1 MKMNKWTVGL
11 AAAGLVSLAS
21 VAQAQDSN
29 SVATKLATTSLSGYV
44 STSYQWAIGS
54 DTQTHP
60 GTQRAAGADRFAV
73 DVISLTLASPQSS
86 GDWGAGYNVQ
96 LWVGDDA
103 SALGLGNGLA
113 GETDEIAVKNA
124 YLSLQVPVGN
134 GLSVDVGRFDTILG
148 MESID
153 ANRNPHYTHSNGYAI
168 EPTLHEGLKT
178 SYQLTDNVGVSL
190 LFANTIDA
198 GNNSASAE
206 SDRRTYGAALNLTAP
221 DSMGALSGATL
232 DVAWIEGNTNGGST
246 AVTNMYVG
254 ASIPLPI
261 DKLSAGLAWDNR
273 DDDSANGGSDSALG
287 LYLEYA
293 HSDKLT
299 LNTRVERVNDG
310 PSKAGAS
317 DAWDITVTANY
328 ALWAGVSSRLEYR
341 WTIEDDDSDTDGDD
355 ETSLFANLI
364 YEF

>member
-54 DTQTHP
+54 DAQTHP

-103 SALGLGNGLA
+103 SNLGLGDN
-113 GETDEIAVKNA
+113 EIAVKNA

-206 SDRRTYGAALNLTAP
+206 SDRRTYGVALNLTAP

-232 DVAWIEGNTNGGST
+232 DVAWIEGNADGDST
-246 AVTNMYVG
+246 AITNMYVG

-273 DDDSANGGSDSALG
+273 EQDAAPTDSAMG

-299 LNTRVERVNDG
+299 LNSRVERVSDG
-310 PSKAGAS
+310 PAGGTVDD

-328 ALWAGVSSRLEYR
+328 ALWAGVTSRLEYR
-341 WTIEDDDSDTDGDD
+341 WTIEDNKADNDSN
-355 ETSLFANLI
+355 SIFANLI

>member
-54 DTQTHP
+54 DAAKHA
-60 GTQRAAGADRFAV
+60 TQRSGGADRFAV

-103 SALGLGNGLA
+103 SNLGLGDN
-113 GETDEIAVKNA
+113 EIAVKNA

-178 SYQLTDNVGVSL
+178 SYQLNDNVGVSL

-198 GNNSASAE
+198 ANNGASAE
-206 SDRRTYGAALNLTAP
+206 SDRRTYGVALNLTAP

-232 DVAWIEGNTNGGST
+232 DVAWIEGNADAGSD
-246 AVTNMYVG
+246 AITNMYVG

-273 DDDSANGGSDSALG
+273 EQDGAPTDSALG

-299 LNTRVERVNDG
+299 LNTRVERVHDG
-310 PSKAGAS
+310 VAKAGDS

-328 ALWAGVSSRLEYR
+328 ALWAGVTSRLEYR
-341 WTIEDDDSDTDGDD
+341 WTIQDNEADNDSN
-355 ETSLFANLI
+355 SVYANLI

>member
-1 MKMNKWTVGL
+1 
-11 AAAGLVSLAS
+11 
-21 VAQAQDSN
+21 
-29 SVATKLATTSLSGYV
+29 
-44 STSYQWAIGS
+44 
-54 DTQTHP
+54 
-60 GTQRAAGADRFAV
+60 
-73 DVISLTLASPQSS
+73 LTLASPQSS

-103 SALGLGNGLA
+103 SALNVSDA
-113 GETDEIAVKNA
+113 ASEIAVKNA

-198 GNNSASAE
+198 ANNGASAE
-206 SDRRTYGAALNLTAP
+206 SDRRTYGVALNLTAP

-273 DDDSANGGSDSALG
+273 EQDAAPTDSALG

-299 LNTRVERVNDG
+299 LNARVERVGDG
-310 PSKAGAS
+310 ALKADLTRAGEVGVGS

-341 WTIEDDDSDTDGDD
+341 WTIEDMDVDGDGND
-355 ETSLFANLI
+355 ENSLFANLI

>member
-29 SVATKLATTSLSGYV
+29 SVQTKLATTSLSGYV
-44 STSYQWAIGS
+44 STSYQWAIGG
-54 DTQTHP
+54 DAPTHQ
-60 GTQRAAGADRFAV
+60 TQRAAGADRFAV
-73 DVISLTLASPQSS
+73 DVISLTLGSPQSS

-103 SALGLGNGLA
+103 SALGLGDN
-113 GETDEIAVKNA
+113 EITVKNA
-124 YLSLQVPVGN
+124 YLSLQVPVGK

-168 EPTLHEGLKT
+168 QPTLHEGLKT

-190 LFANTIDA
+190 LLANTIDA
-198 GNNSASAE
+198 ANNGAASNT
-206 SDRRTYGAALNLTAP
+206 DRKTYGVALNLTAP
-221 DSMGALSGATL
+221 DSMGALSGATVDIAYINGHL
-232 DVAWIEGNTNGGST
+232 DTGST
-246 AVTNMYVG
+246 AIQNLYVG
-254 ASIPLPI
+254 ASIPLPV
-261 DKLSAGLAWDNR
+261 DKLSAGIAWDNR
-273 DDDSANGGSDSALG
+273 KQNGAGNTDTVLG

-299 LNTRVERVNDG
+299 LNSRVERVSDG
-310 PSKAGAS
+310 PAAGTVND

-328 ALWAGVSSRLEYR
+328 ALWAGVTSRLEYR
-341 WTIEDDDSDTDGDD
+341 WTIKDNAADNDSN
-355 ETSLFANLI
+355 SVYANLV

>member
-54 DTQTHP
+54 DIQTHP
-60 GTQRAAGADRFAV
+60 GSQRAAGADRFAV

-103 SALGLGNGLA
+103 SALGLGDGVDNG
-113 GETDEIAVKNA
+113 EDEIAVKNA

-168 EPTLHEGLKT
+168 EPTLHDGLKT

-198 GNNSASAE
+198 SNNGAPGAAD
-206 SDRRTYGAALNLTAP
+206 SDRRTYGVALNLTAP

-232 DVAWIEGNTNGGST
+232 DAAWIEGNADGGTT
-246 AVTNMYVG
+246 AITNMYVG

-273 DDDSANGGSDSALG
+273 EQDGAATDSALG

-299 LNTRVERVNDG
+299 LNTRVERVHDG
-310 PSKAGAS
+310 VAKTGTS

-328 ALWAGVSSRLEYR
+328 ALWAGVTSRLEYR
-341 WTIEDDDSDTDGDD
+341 WTIEDTDLDADGND